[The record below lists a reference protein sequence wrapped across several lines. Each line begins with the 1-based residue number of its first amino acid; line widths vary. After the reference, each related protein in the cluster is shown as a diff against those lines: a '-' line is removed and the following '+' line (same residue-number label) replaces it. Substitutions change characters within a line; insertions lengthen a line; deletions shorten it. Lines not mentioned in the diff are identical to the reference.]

1 MVCDVVSLIMEG
13 GRGSPKSLTITR
25 HGYIL
30 AYTLLVDYLLRLS
43 KQWVFHRMAPTKRV
57 DDIDSSSSESQ
68 SRNPVLTIFED
79 LVQVLRVCLH
89 EWLDESL
96 EHDLVAAL
104 LLDEE
109 EEADFNG
116 RLLYHSRGEL
126 GGLEGSFR
134 NTFSW
139 LTSFDVPTSGRGTG
153 SGRLIPVLVSHL
165 RTVASIHHIALVLQ
179 VKLESATI
187 TAALTQLLHVLL
199 QHLELMTV
207 FVITEPHHGVRLPYT
222 RDPHLTLNPKACLVQ
237 TPVMLPST
245 IRLDIQY
252 QETLLIQQLLL
263 LPSIPTTLTNKE
275 PERLSKLE
283 EEDGS
288 ITLIQVKNLWHNQRT
303 WDNSHYCSN
312 FRLEVKTFSVCN
324 ALEIYKKRDSEISW
338 IKWLSVEFSYYI
350 RPKRRIR

>member
-1 MVCDVVSLIMEG
+1 MSIPSHGTDQEG
-13 GRGSPKSLTITR
+13 GW
-25 HGYIL
+25 Y
-30 AYTLLVDYLLRLS
+30 
-43 KQWVFHRMAPTKRV
+43 
-57 DDIDSSSSESQ
+57 SSSSESQ

-79 LVQVLRVCLH
+79 LVQVLRVCVH

-109 EEADFNG
+109 EEADSG

-199 QHLELMTV
+199 QHLELAMVSV
-207 FVITEPHHGVRLPYT
+207 FHT
-222 RDPHLTLNPKACLVQ
+222 
-237 TPVMLPST
+237 
-245 IRLDIQY
+245 
-252 QETLLIQQLLL
+252 QETLTS
-263 LPSIPTTLTNKE
+263 P
-275 PERLSKLE
+275 
-283 EEDGS
+283 
-288 ITLIQVKNLWHNQRT
+288 
-303 WDNSHYCSN
+303 
-312 FRLEVKTFSVCN
+312 
-324 ALEIYKKRDSEISW
+324 W
-338 IKWLSVEFSYYI
+338 ILKHA
-350 RPKRRIR
+350 

>member
-79 LVQVLRVCLH
+79 LVQVLRVCVH

-109 EEADFNG
+109 EEADSNG

-207 FVITEPHHGVRLPYT
+207 FVITEPHHGVRLP
-222 RDPHLTLNPKACLVQ
+222 
-237 TPVMLPST
+237 
-245 IRLDIQY
+245 
-252 QETLLIQQLLL
+252 
-263 LPSIPTTLTNKE
+263 SIPTTLTNKE